1 MRLEHLEVCADPVA
15 GAEDNQVAA
24 HEFDRINGAEGSVTP
39 HPGECRKQGGET
51 LGRPVGAVVLRER
64 EDRVEHDH
72 HDDGNGERGH
82 TGDDRQPAR
91 DPQQHGEQAG
101 ELAREGANRR
111 TSGQR
116 GEGIGTVD
124 RETLL
129 GLAGRQPL
137 HASKSGRGLAP
148 RGVTTGPIPWRACD
162 LP

>member
-1 MRLEHLEVCADPVA
+1 VRLEHLEVCADPVA

-91 DPQQHGEQAG
+91 DPQQHGEQVG

-111 TSGQR
+111 ASGQGGALGPSIARRCSASPDVSPCMPRSLAADWPR
-116 GEGIGTVD
+116 GE
-124 RETLL
+124 
-129 GLAGRQPL
+129 
-137 HASKSGRGLAP
+137 
-148 RGVTTGPIPWRACD
+148 
-162 LP
+162 